1 MDLTAQNLPTVSIGI
16 PTYNR
21 PEGLSRTLDCITR
34 QTYRNLQI
42 IVSDNASPND
52 ETEKAARAFMAT
64 DPRLRYHRQRENIGV
79 VRNFKFVLE
88 QATGKYF
95 MWAADDDEWDAR
107 FVEVCVALL
116 EKGVVSAMTGFNT
129 LFRFSGIRRNNVLPN
144 FSPDLSFGRN
154 AFCFLRQPT
163 PSLFYGLHRREAL
176 RFFTEEHQWFDY
188 YDCYFVLRL
197 LMQGSIALS
206 PEVLYTAG
214 IDAPVYQLK
223 LADRKAGLKLMPFLR
238 AANHLT
244 ASVRL
249 SVSDSICLKMGLV
262 YFGIRGYL
270 WYVTLLARRTLSG
283 IIKRQIGS
291 QHES

>member
-1 MDLTAQNLPTVSIGI
+1 MDLMTQNLPTVSIGI

-52 ETEKAARAFMAT
+52 ETEKATLAFMAT
-64 DPRLRYHRQRENIGV
+64 DSRLQYHRQKNNIGV

-95 MWAADDDEWDAR
+95 MWAADDDEWGPR
-107 FVEVCVALL
+107 FVEVCFALL
-116 EKGVVSAMTGFNT
+116 EKGAISAMTGFDT
-129 LFRFSGIRRNNVLPN
+129 LFRLSGIRQNNVLPN
-144 FSPDLSFGRN
+144 FSPKLSFGRN
-154 AFCFLRQPT
+154 AFRFLRRPT

-176 RFFTEEHQWFDY
+176 RFFTEENRWFDY
-188 YDCYFVLRL
+188 YDCYFILRL

-206 PEVLYTAG
+206 TEVLYTAG
-214 IDAPVYQLK
+214 IDAQAYQLK

-238 AANHLT
+238 AASHLT
-244 ASVRL
+244 SSVQCGA
-249 SVSDSICLKMGLV
+249 VDKIYLKAGLA

-270 WYVTLLARRTLSG
+270 WYASLRARNQ
-283 IIKRQIGS
+283 IKDY
-291 QHES
+291 